1 MKFNQLK
8 CTILNMYHSI
18 FLNGTMI
25 FSFASNLYNTISVT
39 QHILSLEVICLKYV
53 LLCVGNVMPVNSIV
67 SEDIDTIDCGRKK
80 KEKDLQVIIFRCYY
94 IQIQVYLLISYL
106 SAHSSECNRY
116 MLTVVQ
122 QWVSLNFCSLIKM
135 LG

>member
-80 KEKDLQVIIFRCYY
+80 KRERFTGYY
-94 IQIQVYLLISYL
+94 ISLLLYTNTSL
-106 SAHSSECNRY
+106 SAYQLPVC
-116 MLTVVQ
+116 T
-122 QWVSLNFCSLIKM
+122 
-135 LG
+135 